1 MAGQTDRLVNDLHPG
16 PRLSG
21 SGGPVHPV
29 VLDRR
34 IRDLLL
40 VGICGVVL
48 PAALALGVT
57 LTFPELSL
65 FVVLAIIVGVVGVV
79 ALMKSTH
86 LEVTVAILAIYLGLF
101 NGPVKLGIGAHEATA
116 AVPDVLIGAVCLGAI
131 MRLVVSRERI
141 RMPPLSAW
149 VLAFVGIVLL
159 EAFNPKTAGAL
170 KALAGFRQQL
180 QWVPFF
186 FFAYLLMRSKQRLRI
201 FFIIVGVCAV
211 ANAVVATYQTGL
223 SPTQLAGWGPGYRAL
238 YQPQTLGNKA
248 SHARV
253 YDSEG
258 EARAR
263 PVGLGSDSGFSGGV
277 GEIALPFS
285 LALLATWRGRK
296 RWIAAVF
303 SLGSLA
309 GILTGLG
316 RTQVI
321 GALLGVLVFIAFASI
336 GGRQSKKP
344 IVAVLIVA
352 ALTVPFGVA
361 FTSVVR
367 SGTFS
372 RYSSLENTSPSELA
386 THKAGAYTLIP
397 HELSV
402 VPFGVGLGTVGPV
415 AGVGGKV
422 QDQIENHGV
431 SAETQ
436 YNLLADE
443 VGAPGLIVWVA
454 LSLYFILVV
463 VRGLRTI
470 GDGDLA
476 ILLAGACAPFVSLM
490 ITGFTGPFET
500 SAAHGPYFWFAI
512 GIAAYWFAGRTR
524 VTAPT
529 AATADGSAPITGARA
544 TVGV

>member
-1 MAGQTDRLVNDLHPG
+1 MAGQADRLVSDGYPRA
-16 PRLSG
+16 RLSG
-21 SGGPVHPV
+21 PAGSIHPV

-34 IRDLLL
+34 IRDLLA
-40 VGICGVVL
+40 VGLCGVVL

-57 LTFPELSL
+57 LAFPSLSL
-65 FVVLAIIVGVVGVV
+65 FVVLAIIIGIVGVV

-86 LEVTVAILAIYLGLF
+86 LEITAGILLVYLGLF

-116 AVPDVLIGAVCLGAI
+116 AVPDILVGAVCLGAV
-131 MRLVVSRERI
+131 MRLLVRRERV

-159 EAFNPKTAGAL
+159 EAFNPKTAGVL

-186 FFAYLLMRSKQRLRI
+186 FFAYLLMRSKHRLRV

-223 SPTQLAGWGPGYRAL
+223 SPTQLASWGPGYRAL

-277 GEIALPFS
+277 GELALPFS
-285 LALLATWRGRK
+285 LALMATWRGRK

-303 SLGSLA
+303 ALGSLA
-309 GILTGLG
+309 GVLTGLG

-321 GALLGVLVFIAFASI
+321 GALLGVLVFIAFAAI
-336 GGRQSKKP
+336 GGGHGRKP
-344 IVAVLIVA
+344 LVALLTVA
-352 ALTVPFGVA
+352 ALTIPNGIA
-361 FTSVVR
+361 FTAIVR

-372 RYSSLENTSPSELA
+372 RYSSLENTSASELA

-415 AGVGGKV
+415 AGVGGVVK
-422 QDQIENHGV
+422 DQIENHVV

-443 VGAPGLIVWVA
+443 LGAPGLILWVA
-454 LSLYFILVV
+454 LSLYFVLIV

-470 GDGDLA
+470 EDGDLA

-512 GIAAYWFAGRTR
+512 GVAAYWFAGGRR
-524 VTAPT
+524 AEAPAP
-529 AATADGSAPITGARA
+529 AAVSVSPAIAGA
-544 TVGV
+544 GIEG